1 MKKTIFY
8 LLALISSTSL
18 VAQSGNTFINEM
30 YFQKNINGAH
40 VINTDYSEMNGTPY
54 YTKDF
59 VESKVFFTEDS
70 VYKIPLRY
78 NIFEQTMEYMSGST
92 VYAISNPE
100 IFKEIEM
107 GNQTFVYY
115 YNRENPKKSSYYE
128 LLVDGESLLLL
139 RRETYYREAV
149 PTKAMEDAKPPR
161 FFSRPDEYY
170 VVDINK
176 SLIQIKNK
184 KSFAKIYTD
193 KKSEISKFIKKEKI
207 SPKKQKD
214 LIQLVKYYNTL

>member
-8 LLALISSTSL
+8 LLTLISSTLL
-18 VAQSGNTFINEM
+18 VAQSGNKFINEV

-40 VINTDYSEMNGTPY
+40 VINTDYSAMDGTPY
-54 YTKDF
+54 FTKDF
-59 VESKVFFTEDS
+59 IESKVFFTEDS

-78 NIFEQTMEYMSGST
+78 NIFEQTMEYKSGNT

-100 IFKEIEM
+100 IFKKIEM
-107 GNQTFVYY
+107 GAQTFVYY

-128 LLVDGESLLLL
+128 LLVDGKSLLLL
-139 RRETYYREAV
+139 KRETHYREAV
-149 PTKAMEDAKPPR
+149 PAKAMEDAKPPR

-170 VVDINK
+170 IVDANK
-176 SLIQIKNK
+176 LPVQIKNK
-184 KSFAKIYTD
+184 KSFAQIYTD

-207 SPKKQKD
+207 SAKKEKD